1 MSAPQTTATGEVL
14 GRLARDDIPFLF
26 DALAVGPDGAI
37 IHTPREALRFAF
49 DFQGVIFNAEGRRQ
63 GDVFV
68 LAISADLGPLPFS
81 VESAAARQAIQ
92 DIVIASGALIA
103 PRFLIGDD
111 QMIRIEAAMDLAK
124 PVSPVTTLTMVT
136 EVLLVL
142 KPWLARIGTLLEQA
156 VQRPATPL
164 N

>member
-26 DALAVGPDGAI
+26 DALAVGPDGTI

-63 GDVFV
+63 GDIFV
-68 LAISADLGPLPFS
+68 LTISADLGPLPFS
-81 VESAAARQAIQ
+81 VESAEARQAIQ
-92 DIVIASGALIA
+92 DLISASGALIA
-103 PRFLIGDD
+103 PRFSIGGD
-111 QMIRIEAAMDLAK
+111 QMIRIEAAMELAK
-124 PVSPVTTLTMVT
+124 PVSPATTLTMVT
-136 EVLLVL
+136 EVLLML